1 MTSERAPSGSGR
13 DLLSADLIGERTFAV
28 VRRGFDRDEVQDF
41 LKQVAGAIR
50 TLHQRLEEADEAR
63 RQAEQRALHPE
74 INEDVL
80 MERVGEETAS
90 ILRSARAGAVE
101 MRARAAEEA
110 ALIVEE
116 AHERAGTI
124 RGEAEAAMALSIE
137 AANRSAEELRAAAKS
152 TGDQMVER
160 GRQEVESLRQM
171 AEQERKLT
179 VEGAQSIR
187 EKILADLGRRRRV
200 ATVQI
205 EQLRA
210 GRERLLE
217 SYGLVRRTLE
227 EVQDELQRAD
237 MEARGAAEQ
246 AGRDWDEEGTLDPP
260 DLLGGAGPAGN
271 AGAAGS
277 ARERIADPVSV
288 EPAPDEEAHAPSGT
302 VSDAGVDALGDA
314 AGTAT
319 DAGETEGAIA
329 EVIADIADIADIAEA
344 ATVTEPTAEIAEQET
359 IVDSSAAE
367 GAVAEVSEEEGGQA
381 PTSETL
387 PERRT
392 RRRTSLSRPSSRPVP
407 RRRPVPGDDPP
418 ASAPQP
424 PAPPTMAPRPSAA
437 LSSGVEEATE
447 AAASAEDA
455 ASDHVVTAPE
465 PGLTGAATE
474 ATGAAPDEG
483 GPESPSVDGL
493 FARIRAGREEAVTQ
507 ARQVLSGEG
516 ATEEFFS
523 GDTASGDTASD
534 DTASGDTASSEMAA
548 VDTSGDV
555 TVMAALD
562 ERSANADGTPPEPVP
577 GADTPIAAS
586 RSDDET
592 DSGLAR
598 TSEEEALLER
608 REEALGEVEVILT
621 RKLKRAL
628 QDEQNGL
635 LDRLRG
641 SGGEPDPAT
650 LLGPVAEHRQ
660 RYVDA
665 AVPQLE
671 LAARAGSR
679 FALELIK
686 GGDRKVGAPKR
697 PPKVDDLAADLAA
710 TLSDQIRRRVEQ
722 AVESGRG
729 DDHSAMTEALGA
741 AYRETKTQRVERTAG
756 DQVTAAFC
764 RGIWEAAGDRIPL
777 RWVVED
783 IDGPCPDCDDNAL
796 AGALPRHEG
805 FPTGQAHPP
814 AHTGCRCLVVPDL
827 R

>member
-110 ALIVEE
+110 ALIVDE

-137 AANRSAEELRAAAKS
+137 EANRSAEELRAAAKT

-271 AGAAGS
+271 AGAAGG
-277 ARERIADPVSV
+277 AVETIADPVSV
-288 EPAPDEEAHAPSGT
+288 EPAPGEEAPAPSGT

-319 DAGETEGAIA
+319 DAGETEVAII
-329 EVIADIADIADIAEA
+329 EVIAEIAEE

-359 IVDSSAAE
+359 IVDPSAAE
-367 GAVAEVSEEEGGQA
+367 GAVAEVSEEGGQA
-381 PTSETL
+381 PTSEAL

-483 GPESPSVDGL
+483 GPESASVDGL

-516 ATEEFFS
+516 ATEEIPS
-523 GDTASGDTASD
+523 GDTASGDTAFG
-534 DTASGDTASSEMAA
+534 DTASGDLAA

-628 QDEQNGL
+628 QDEQNSL

-697 PPKVDDLAADLAA
+697 PAKVDDLAADLAA

-756 DQVTAAFC
+756 DQVTAAFS